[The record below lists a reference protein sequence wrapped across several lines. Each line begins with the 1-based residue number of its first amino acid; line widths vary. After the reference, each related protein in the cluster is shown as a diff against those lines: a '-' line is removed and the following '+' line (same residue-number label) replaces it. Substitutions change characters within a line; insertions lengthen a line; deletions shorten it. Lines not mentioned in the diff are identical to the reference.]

1 MWYSMDTP
9 LPWPGIDFR
18 AARRAMVE
26 DQLRARGIHD
36 RRVLEVMA
44 MIPRELFVPEK
55 FVEMAYADEPL
66 PIGYGQ
72 TISQPYT
79 IAYMTEA
86 LLLQGTETV
95 LEVGTGS
102 GYSTAILACLAHR
115 VYSVDRIAPLADAAR
130 ARLRRLGLVNV
141 EVDVADGTLGLPD
154 EGPFDAIV
162 VDAGG
167 VVLPP
172 PYRKQLADGGRIVIP
187 LGPEGAQVLTRFTR
201 RGNRWLQ
208 ESLGDFTFVPL
219 IGAHGRTR
227 NEAWIEA

>member
-1 MWYSMDTP
+1 MN
-9 LPWPGIDFR
+9 FR

-26 DQLRARGIHD
+26 DQLRARGIRD

-44 MIPRELFVPEK
+44 MIPRELFVRE
-55 FVEMAYADEPL
+55 ELLEIAYADEPL

-102 GYSTAILACLAHR
+102 GYSTAILACLARR
-115 VYSVDRIAPLADAAR
+115 VYSVDRIVPLADAAR
-130 ARLRRLGLVNV
+130 ARLRRLGLNNV
-141 EVDVADGTLGLPD
+141 EVRVADGTLGLPD

-172 PYRKQLADGGRIVIP
+172 PYREQLADGGRMVIP

-201 RGNRWLQ
+201 LGNRWSQ
-208 ESLGDFTFVPL
+208 ESLGDFAFVPL
-219 IGAHGRTR
+219 IGVHGRTYD
-227 NEAWIEA
+227 ETWIEG